1 MEDIKPKHPS
11 WFKLKL
17 ERRELLHQLPPETA
31 INVLLYCLDYI
42 ETGKQPDGLS
52 PIEVVAFSA
61 FKPDLSEA
69 WSKYLQRISARGKNR
84 MTSYD
89 TEAEAETEVETEVET
104 EPESE
109 EK

>member
-17 ERRELLHQLPPETA
+17 ERRELLHQLSPETA
-31 INVLLYCLDYI
+31 INVLLYCLEYI

-52 PIEVVAFSA
+52 PIEAVAFSA

-89 TEAEAETEVETEVET
+89 TEAETEVETET

>member
-1 MEDIKPKHPS
+1 MEDIKPKHPN

-17 ERRELLHQLPPETA
+17 ERRELLRQLSPETA

-52 PIEVVAFSA
+52 PIEAVAFSA

-89 TEAEAETEVETEVET
+89 TEAETEAETEVETET
-104 EPESE
+104 ESE